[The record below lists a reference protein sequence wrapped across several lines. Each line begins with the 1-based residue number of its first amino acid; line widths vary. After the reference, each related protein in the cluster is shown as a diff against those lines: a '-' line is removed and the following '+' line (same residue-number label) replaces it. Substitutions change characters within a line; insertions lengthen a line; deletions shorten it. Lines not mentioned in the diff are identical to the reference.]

1 MAEFATKTQADL
13 DKLTGKFD
21 MTSHICDVHSCCWIT
36 EEEQAEYEAA
46 RSAHEKAGQ
55 ASLPYKWRQTLGDV
69 DLVIPVPAG
78 TRGKQLVVEIKKSSL
93 KVALKGSDESII
105 DGKLCHDVKLDDS
118 TWTLGYLLFLSSRL
132 CFGSLF
138 CFFPF
143 SPSLLDDQ
151 REIMLHLEKANQQQ
165 WWNCVIQGGPT
176 IDTTK
181 IQPDNSKLSDLDG
194 ETRAMVEKMMFDNQQ
209 KVFHSYT
216 LLLVDLMLCTS
227 KWGSRRRMS
236 SRSKRQV
243 TSTIS
248 LSLLTLSY

>member
-1 MAEFATKTQADL
+1 MDTRLLAL
-13 DKLTGKFD
+13 
-21 MTSHICDVHSCCWIT
+21 
-36 EEEQAEYEAA
+36 
-46 RSAHEKAGQ
+46 
-55 ASLPYKWRQTLGDV
+55 SLFSTLFRF
-69 DLVIPVPAG
+69 LI
-78 TRGKQLVVEIKKSSL
+78 
-93 KVALKGSDESII
+93 
-105 DGKLCHDVKLDDS
+105 
-118 TWTLGYLLFLSSRL
+118 LFLP
-132 CFGSLF
+132 
-138 CFFPF
+138 PF

-216 LLLVDLMLCTS
+216 LLLVFDLMLCTS
-227 KWGSRRRMS
+227 KWASRRRMS

-243 TSTIS
+243 TFPIS
-248 LSLLTLSY
+248 LETHSELLNPPDAGQIPSSASRDGLFEC